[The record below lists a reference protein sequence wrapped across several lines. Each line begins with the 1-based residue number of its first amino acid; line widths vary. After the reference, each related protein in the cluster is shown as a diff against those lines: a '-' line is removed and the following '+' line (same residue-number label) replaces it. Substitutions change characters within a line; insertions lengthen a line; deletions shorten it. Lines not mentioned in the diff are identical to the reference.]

1 MQQGV
6 NEVSRK
12 ILSKKARQERR
23 KKTKSKNPSLAVRE
37 EPAARSSKGIKRPNE
52 GSSGSTKK
60 TPAFIRS
67 ARRPNRSD
75 IRSKFYTKE
84 STGWQEKRK

>member
-23 KKTKSKNPSLAVRE
+23 KKTKSKNPSLAARE
-37 EPAARSSKGIKRPNE
+37 EPAARSSKGIKR
-52 GSSGSTKK
+52 
-60 TPAFIRS
+60 
-67 ARRPNRSD
+67 
-75 IRSKFYTKE
+75 
-84 STGWQEKRK
+84 QE